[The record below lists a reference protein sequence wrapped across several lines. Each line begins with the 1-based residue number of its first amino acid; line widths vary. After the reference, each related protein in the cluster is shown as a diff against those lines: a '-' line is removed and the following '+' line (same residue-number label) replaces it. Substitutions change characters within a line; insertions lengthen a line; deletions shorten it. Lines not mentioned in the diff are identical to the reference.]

1 MLLLTTIRKEDT
13 QNVYYMHI
21 RYNLAAWN

>member
-13 QNVYYMHI
+13 Q